1 MRCLDRRLSLIVD
14 VLMAHESR
22 PSTMMSVGTPKVD
35 DVDGRRSSG
44 TVRVRLLYRRRLS
57 SPASDCSFAAAAAA
71 AAAAGREISDRTGC
85 PRLKEGET
93 RTGGGEGA
101 LSSHPR
107 LRTSLSLPL
116 SLSLVTLFS
125 VRRPSPT
132 DRRERASPPGSGRRR
147 AKWRFGTRRTLAFPL
162 ARVPSFVV
170 RSPSVR
176 E

>member
-1 MRCLDRRLSLIVD
+1 MAGDAMRCLDRRLSLIVD

-57 SPASDCSFAAAAAA
+57 SPASDCSFDAAA

-116 SLSLVTLFS
+116 SLSLS
-125 VRRPSPT
+125 
-132 DRRERASPPGSGRRR
+132 
-147 AKWRFGTRRTLAFPL
+147 
-162 ARVPSFVV
+162 
-170 RSPSVR
+170 
-176 E
+176 